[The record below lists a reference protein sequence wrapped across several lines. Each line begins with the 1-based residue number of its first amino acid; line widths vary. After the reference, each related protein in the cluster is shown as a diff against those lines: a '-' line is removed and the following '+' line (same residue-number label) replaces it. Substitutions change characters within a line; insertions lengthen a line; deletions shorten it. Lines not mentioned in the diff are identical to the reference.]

1 VLYVKDPTGRIT
13 GDSARAT
20 FASPLVRGQCQQ
32 GKVTWPLPDA
42 DTVLAIDY
50 FESADQNYRWV
61 P

>member
-1 VLYVKDPTGRIT
+1 
-13 GDSARAT
+13 
-20 FASPLVRGQCQQ
+20 
-32 GKVTWPLPDA
+32 VTWPLPDA